1 MLTGIVIGIIIGLV
15 LGWNF
20 LPQPEWAKSLVNKI
34 MRRG

>member
-20 LPQPEWAKSLVNKI
+20 LPQPEWAKSLLNKI
-34 MRRG
+34 MRR

>member
-20 LPQPEWAKSLVNKI
+20 LPQPEWAKSLLNKI